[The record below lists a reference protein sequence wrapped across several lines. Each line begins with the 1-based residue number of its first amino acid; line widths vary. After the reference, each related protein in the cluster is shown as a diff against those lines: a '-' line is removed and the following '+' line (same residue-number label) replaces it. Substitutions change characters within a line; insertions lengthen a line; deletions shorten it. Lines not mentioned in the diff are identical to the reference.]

1 MLRVFLIKCTGPFA
15 DALQNGNNRDAFFRE
30 GILHTGRYLIVGL
43 SCNDVVGD
51 QPFQRGCQ
59 HRIGD
64 IAHFL
69 SDLAVAQHFLGCQ
82 NADDPGIPF
91 AAETSSPYSSGQ
103 RMSFSN
109 FR

>member
-15 DALQNGNNRDAFFRE
+15 DALQNGNNRDTFFRE

-43 SCNDVVGD
+43 SCNDVVGN

-91 AAETSSPYSSGQ
+91 AAENFQPVFQ
-103 RMSFSN
+103 RTADVF
-109 FR
+109 FADT